1 MSGKSRD
8 NRYLGLFGDHIVP
21 AILYH
26 YTQELRRPDLV
37 DAKGIP
43 QLKNACLKAVWSRL
57 ANRMA
62 TVVANTSM
70 VTIRPQ
76 YETHFYEMYING
88 KENTKLTGDRMEIL
102 MLSLP
107 FMVSDLIAP
116 EASWEILSY
125 TMLFM

>member
-1 MSGKSRD
+1 MSGITRE

-37 DAKGIP
+37 DAKGKP
-43 QLKNACLKAVWSRL
+43 LLKNARLKTVWSHL

-62 TVVANTSM
+62 TVV
-70 VTIRPQ
+70 VTISPQ
-76 YETHFYEMYING
+76 YATHFYEMYING
-88 KENTKLTGDRMEIL
+88 KENAILTGDRMKIL

-107 FMVSDLIAP
+107 FMVCDLIAP
-116 EASWEILSY
+116 EVSWDILSY
-125 TMLFM
+125 TMLFI